1 MAVNGLDHINIQT
14 RSLAETVRFFADVLD
29 LTPGDPPAG
38 LDPARIQWMFD
49 AAGRPLFHLSTPGS
63 LLTGDAASGVAHSE
77 GTGAL
82 HHVAL
87 DCSGHAAMIE
97 RLDRLGIAYRTTA
110 VPSIDLKQVF
120 IHEPNG
126 VLLELNFRSGQH

>member
-14 RSLAETVRFFADVLD
+14 RTLAETVRFFADVLD
-29 LTPGDPPAG
+29 LTPGDPPNG

-49 AAGRPLFHLSTPGS
+49 GTGRALFHLSTPGS
-63 LLTGDAASGVAHSE
+63 QATGDAAATGKD
-77 GTGAL
+77 TGAL
-82 HHVAL
+82 HHIAL
-87 DCSGHAAMIE
+87 DCSGHGAMIE
-97 RLDRLGIAYRTTA
+97 RLDRLRVAYRCTE